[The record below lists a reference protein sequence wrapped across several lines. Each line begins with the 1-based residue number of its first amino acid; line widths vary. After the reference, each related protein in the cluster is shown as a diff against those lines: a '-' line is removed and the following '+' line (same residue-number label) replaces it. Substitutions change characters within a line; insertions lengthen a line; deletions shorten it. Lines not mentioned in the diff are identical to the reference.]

1 MTYERLIRRYRNWYA
16 KLLRLYSKPYY
27 ERFGE
32 GMEQTFTDLLRERAE
47 EGRGLFGCALWMF
60 VETSAGIM
68 RENIRYIIMQN
79 KNIIRLGL
87 GTAFILLVPLLAML
101 FTNQVAWDLADFI
114 VAGTLIFSTGL
125 AYELVA
131 RKAGTRAYRVA
142 VGMALAA
149 AFLLV
154 WINLAVGI
162 IGSEDNPVNLMY
174 FGVLAIGILGAT
186 IARLRPQGMARTL
199 FATALAQALVPMIA
213 LIINKPPVN
222 SVEASMGVLGVL
234 GLNAFF
240 VMMFIGSALLFQR
253 SRIRL

>member
-1 MTYERLIRRYRNWYA
+1 MNERLIRRYRNWYA

-32 GMEQTFTDLLRERAE
+32 GMKQTFTDLLRERAE
-47 EGRGLFGCALWMF
+47 EGRELFSYALWLF

-68 RENIRYIIMQN
+68 REKITYIIMQN
-79 KNIIRLGL
+79 KNIIYLAL
-87 GTAFILLVPLLAML
+87 GTAFILLMPLLAML
-101 FTNQVAWDLADFI
+101 FTDQVAWDLIDFI
-114 VAGTLIFSTGL
+114 VAGTLIFGTGL

-131 RKAGTRAYRVA
+131 RKGGTMAYRVA
-142 VGMALAA
+142 VGIALAT

-154 WINLAVGI
+154 WMNLAVGI

-174 FGVLAIGILGAT
+174 FGVVAIGILGAT
-186 IARLRPQGMARTL
+186 IARLRPRGMARTL
-199 FATALAQALVPMIA
+199 FATALAQALVPVIA
-213 LIINKPPVN
+213 LIIKRPQVT
-222 SVEASMGVLGVL
+222 SVEASIGVLGVL

-240 VMMFIGSALLFQR
+240 VMMFMGSALLFRR

>member
-1 MTYERLIRRYRNWYA
+1 MNKRLIRRYGNWYA

-32 GMEQTFTDLLRERAE
+32 EMKQTFTDLLRERAE
-47 EGRGLFGCALWMF
+47 EGRGLFGYAIWLF
-60 VETSAGIM
+60 LETSAGIM
-68 RENIRYIIMQN
+68 TENITYILMQN
-79 KNIIRLGL
+79 KNIIHLAL

-101 FTNQVAWDLADFI
+101 FTDQVVWDLTDFI
-114 VAGTLIFSTGL
+114 VAGALIFGTGL

-131 RKAGTRAYRVA
+131 RKGGTMAYRVA
-142 VGMALAA
+142 VGIALAA
-149 AFLLV
+149 ALLLV
-154 WINLAVGI
+154 WMNLAVGI

-174 FGVLAIGILGAT
+174 FGVLAIGILGTT

-213 LIINKPPVN
+213 LIIKKPQVT

-240 VMMFIGSALLFQR
+240 VMMFIGSGLLFRR

>member
-1 MTYERLIRRYRNWYA
+1 MNERLIRRYRYWYA

-32 GMEQTFTDLLRERAE
+32 GMKQTFTDLLRERAE
-47 EGRGLFGCALWMF
+47 GGRGLFGYALWLF

-68 RENIRYIIMQN
+68 RENITSIIMQN
-79 KNIIRLGL
+79 KNIIYLAL
-87 GTAFILLVPLLAML
+87 GTASILLMPLIAML
-101 FTNQVAWDLADFI
+101 FTNQVVWDLFDFI
-114 VAGTLIFSTGL
+114 VAGTLIFGTGL

-131 RKAGTRAYRVA
+131 KKGGTMAYRVA
-142 VGMALAA
+142 VGIALAA

-154 WINLAVGI
+154 WMNLAVGI

-174 FGVLAIGILGAT
+174 FGVVAIGILGAT
-186 IARLRPQGMARTL
+186 IVRLRPQGMARTL
-199 FATALAQALVPMIA
+199 FATALAQALVPVIA
-213 LIINKPPVN
+213 LIIKKPQVT

-240 VMMFIGSALLFQR
+240 VMMFIGSALLFRR

>member
-1 MTYERLIRRYRNWYA
+1 MNERLIRRYRNWYA

-32 GMEQTFTDLLRERAE
+32 EMQQTFTDLLRERAQ

-68 RENIRYIIMQN
+68 RENITSIIRQN
-79 KNIIRLGL
+79 KNIIYLAL
-87 GTAFILLVPLLAML
+87 GTAFILLMPLIAML
-101 FTNQVAWDLADFI
+101 FTNQVVWDLTDFI
-114 VAGTLIFSTGL
+114 VAGTLIFGTGL

-131 RKAGTRAYRVA
+131 RKGGTMAYRVA
-142 VGMALAA
+142 VGIALAA

-154 WINLAVGI
+154 WMNLAVGI
-162 IGSEDNPVNLMY
+162 IGSEDNPINLMY
-174 FGVLAIGILGAT
+174 FGVVAIGILGAT
-186 IARLRPQGMARTL
+186 IARLRPRGMARTL
-199 FATALAQALVPMIA
+199 FATALAQALVPAIA
-213 LIINKPPVN
+213 LIIKKPQVT

-240 VMMFIGSALLFQR
+240 VMMFIGSALLFRR
-253 SRIRL
+253 SRVRL